1 VNYAPSKKKAAF
13 MFDYIGPDAII
24 PRDRVEEVRGH
35 CLLHTLAP
43 FEGETLHCSALGIPG
58 CGCVCI
64 FIFFDD
70 TDLKN
75 NNTYPHNL
83 SKNG

>member
-35 CLLHTLAP
+35 CLLH
-43 FEGETLHCSALGIPG
+43 LGIVQRGDITLLGFGHPWLWL
-58 CGCVCI
+58 CLY
-64 FIFFDD
+64 FYFF
-70 TDLKN
+70 
-75 NNTYPHNL
+75 
-83 SKNG
+83 